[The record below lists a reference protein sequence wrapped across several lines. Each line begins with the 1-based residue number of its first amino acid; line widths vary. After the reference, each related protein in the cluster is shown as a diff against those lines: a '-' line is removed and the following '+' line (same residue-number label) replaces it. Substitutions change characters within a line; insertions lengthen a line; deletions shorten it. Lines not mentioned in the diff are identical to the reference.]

1 MYGLPSHEFA
11 QDPSGRYPKSPQL
24 PPRKISTGR
33 NPHNLAFLFIIHSSN
48 HLRQPST
55 SSIGVMAPNRRFAP
69 RGSLLTFST
78 NLLLT
83 LLTLCLFFEILR
95 FLTFTSAAPI
105 KVLTQRPDDS
115 GPNDASIYQGLIDSD
130 IESSETSKR
139 DFGENVKA
147 AFEDLGDTVKSIF
160 NPKGDKKT
168 PAEYVSEYAYNE
180 LDHQIPLEKLKESF
194 EKTYKS
200 MKHSDHQ
207 VSDED
212 WVHDQVKNVIPELK
226 KKYDEANKSD
236 SATRHHEREADDK
249 PRPKPGTPEYYTDP
263 SFFPYPMPPTP
274 NITEELKVSL
284 GHAFNQWRANTTEV
298 ANSSC
303 SAACSKADA
312 ITTKVDHTSEG
323 KRKEM
328 VEACIQSLI
337 DHPSCLAKYQST
349 DVLKPYL
356 TELVD
361 KGTIKDEDGVIKK
374 FYRRIPVSA
383 GSPVTPELDLSRNFK
398 DILANAFK
406 KYKDDIAIHS
416 TCLAP

>member
-1 MYGLPSHEFA
+1 
-11 QDPSGRYPKSPQL
+11 
-24 PPRKISTGR
+24 
-33 NPHNLAFLFIIHSSN
+33 
-48 HLRQPST
+48 
-55 SSIGVMAPNRRFAP
+55 MAPNRRFAP

-83 LLTLCLFFEILR
+83 LLTLCLFSEILR
-95 FLTFTSAAPI
+95 FLTFTSATPI
-105 KVLTQRPDDS
+105 KDLTKRPDDS
-115 GPNDASIYQGLIDSD
+115 GLNDASIYQGLIDSG
-130 IESSETSKR
+130 IESSETSRR
-139 DFGENVKA
+139 DFGEIVKA

-207 VSDED
+207 MSDED

-236 SATRHHEREADDK
+236 SASRHHEREADVE

-284 GHAFNQWRANTTEV
+284 GHAFNQWRANTTKSPIPAAVQHV
-298 ANSSC
+298 AKPMQSRPEWTTLRRKSAKRWWRHVSRASSTTR
-303 SAACSKADA
+303 AAWKDTKAPM
-312 ITTKVDHTSEG
+312 S
-323 KRKEM
+323 
-328 VEACIQSLI
+328 
-337 DHPSCLAKYQST
+337 
-349 DVLKPYL
+349 
-356 TELVD
+356 
-361 KGTIKDEDGVIKK
+361 
-374 FYRRIPVSA
+374 
-383 GSPVTPELDLSRNFK
+383 
-398 DILANAFK
+398 
-406 KYKDDIAIHS
+406 
-416 TCLAP
+416 